1 MLKGRTIVV
10 TGASRGIGRAI
21 AEVCARE
28 GATVGIN
35 YRRNPADAEALA
47 RSLRERHGAQ
57 SHLLAFDVG
66 DAAAIASACGP
77 LLERGVRIDGWVN
90 NAGVNRPGLLVAQ
103 DDPMIEEQLRT
114 NVAGTIACCRFV
126 LPHMMA
132 NRAGA
137 IVNLGSIASRFVAQ
151 GQAVY
156 AATKGAIESL
166 TRALALEYGRANVRV
181 NCVLPGPIA
190 TDMLQGTLEL
200 AGDRI
205 EKRVALRRLGR
216 PEEVAELVAWLLSDR
231 ASFVTGAAHVV
242 DGGYSLG

>member
-1 MLKGRTIVV
+1 
-10 TGASRGIGRAI
+10 

-66 DAAAIASACGP
+66 DAAA
-77 LLERGVRIDGWVN
+77 
-90 NAGVNRPGLLVAQ
+90 
-103 DDPMIEEQLRT
+103 
-114 NVAGTIACCRFV
+114 IACCRFV

-181 NCVLPGPIA
+181 NCVLPGPI
-190 TDMLQGTLEL
+190 
-200 AGDRI
+200 
-205 EKRVALRRLGR
+205 
-216 PEEVAELVAWLLSDR
+216 
-231 ASFVTGAAHVV
+231 
-242 DGGYSLG
+242 